1 MVYHFWVGWVF
12 ILISNLHSIILWKLL
27 FACQY
32 FTKYFVI
39 CTVFKEQT
47 RGYNTLLIASG
58 HSQTKINL
66 SFSVMVSGILRYR
79 SCLKF
84 VSSRYLFNNKTWSQ
98 RSVWY
103 FICGVTTQFKCHTL
117 FPPALIFM
125 TINNRGLYERK
136 LNNKFQISALSII
149 THEVIK

>member
-1 MVYHFWVGWVF
+1 
-12 ILISNLHSIILWKLL
+12 
-27 FACQY
+27 
-32 FTKYFVI
+32 
-39 CTVFKEQT
+39 
-47 RGYNTLLIASG
+47 
-58 HSQTKINL
+58 
-66 SFSVMVSGILRYR
+66 MVSRFLRYA

-125 TINNRGLYERK
+125 TVNNRGLYERK
-136 LNNKFQISALSII
+136 LNSKVQISALSIT
-149 THEVIK
+149 THEVTKYQTMPLKSFFKYFCALVSNFAHFFQKSTVSGAFYTYLVCTDKDCFIITVMNAIFDGMYFM